1 MNLQQELPTPSINYL
16 HILRKLFKFIQTTSL
31 YLHHKKPSVFCLRTY
46 LKQTATMSYYDPK
59 DLRKFG
65 NITEWSEELGTKFFD
80 YYAKVFEEGK
90 LTAREKSLIALAV
103 AHTEQCPYCIDAYT
117 KDGLQRGVTKEEMM
131 EAVHVGAAIKSGA
144 TLVHGVMMMN
154 KVNKLDG

>member
-1 MNLQQELPTPSINYL
+1 MM
-16 HILRKLFKFIQTTSL
+16 
-31 YLHHKKPSVFCLRTY
+31 
-46 LKQTATMSYYDPK
+46 ADYYNPK

-65 NITEWSEELGTKFFD
+65 NITEWSEELGEKFFD
-80 YYAKVFEEGK
+80 YYGKVFEEGK

-117 KDGLQRGVTKEEMM
+117 KDALQRGVTKEEMM
-131 EAVHVGAAIKSGA
+131 EAIHAGAAIKSGA